1 MAFLASGY
9 PFPLTFAERVNKTI
23 ICITWNVC
31 SLAQNVYFKTG
42 KRLQKDNG
50 EKKII
55 SRVKNMYI
63 YLKWFSS
70 FNRLNVRK
78 YMNGFSFYWLPYIPT
93 APCNNVQQLQEAR
106 IKDYNGLSNQLFI
119 FQNFI
124 GFVVFLTIKAPSMP
138 ISIKPI

>member
-1 MAFLASGY
+1 MTTPVFKRLQTCLLSIDSVCMQVKYTMAFLASGY

-63 YLKWFSS
+63 
-70 FNRLNVRK
+70 
-78 YMNGFSFYWLPYIPT
+78 
-93 APCNNVQQLQEAR
+93 
-106 IKDYNGLSNQLFI
+106 
-119 FQNFI
+119 
-124 GFVVFLTIKAPSMP
+124 
-138 ISIKPI
+138 